1 MVLVHSSIRSAVQ
14 WPLLVALVL
23 GSGPAAGT
31 GPAPTPVLSAATQV
45 VDGDGP
51 ARTGFVAPLAG
62 VVVVLA
68 PFRPPAE
75 RYGRGHRGVDLA
87 VAPGSAVRAAGAGTV
102 VYADPLA
109 GRGVVSI
116 QHASGLRTTYEPVVA
131 SVSAG
136 ARVAAGQPIG
146 TLSAGH
152 PSCAPLGCL
161 HWGARL
167 GPQVYIDPML
177 LIGRIRIR
185 LEPWSR

>member
-1 MVLVHSSIRSAVQ
+1 MVFVHPSIRSAVQ
-14 WPLLVALVL
+14 WPLLVVLVL

-31 GPAPTPVLSAATQV
+31 GPAPTPVLPVSLQGTAR
-45 VDGDGP
+45 DGP
-51 ARTGFVAPLAG
+51 SGNGFVAPLAG
-62 VVVVLA
+62 APVVLT

-87 VAPGSAVRAAGAGTV
+87 ATPGSRVRAAGAGTV
-102 VYADPLA
+102 VFAGPLA

-116 QHASGLRTTYEPVVA
+116 EHASGLRTTYEPVDP

-146 TLSAGH
+146 TLSPGH
-152 PSCAPLGCL
+152 PSCAPRGCL

-167 GPQVYIDPML
+167 GPQTYVDPML